1 MERFQPE
8 NKSKKEKMNGALKLV
23 KEHIRYF
30 AAGALFLTLV
40 LVLVNCAGPKEPQDG
55 ENPDAAGAGPAG
67 PQQVTEQA
75 YEVDAHQDV
84 NELITRY
91 YTAYAAGDVATIST
105 IASPVTANEQS
116 YITMFSQ
123 YVEEYRNIS
132 CYTKSGL
139 TEGSYLVS
147 VSLEIKFAGVETPAP
162 GLDFFYVQ
170 TNDQGALYIDN
181 LYSQYNLASKENA
194 LDTGVHSLISDF
206 ENDAD
211 FLSLQSEVKT
221 KYDTAV
227 SADPNLAT
235 MMQTTVPGAI
245 DGWKTQIAANPPA
258 AVPETPPV
266 STEQPAEPDA
276 SQEVPAE
283 GAPETPTQ
291 TEPPAQTETLATTDR
306 VNVRAGADTT
316 TDVLGTVEKGTI
328 VTRTG
333 VSGDWSVI
341 DYNGQTGYIKNEFLT
356 YDTASVTADTGNDT
370 ADAGDSDTATNHAEG
385 TVITLS
391 DTVNIRSSMSE
402 TASKVGTAYTGE
414 QVTVVMSY
422 AEGWT
427 KVTYNGQTGYIK
439 SSLLK

>member
-1 MERFQPE
+1 ME
-8 NKSKKEKMNGALKLV
+8 KSGREKNRSDKMEKINGALKLV

-40 LVLVNCAGPKEPQDG
+40 LVLVNCAGPKDPAAD
-55 ENPDAAGAGPAG
+55 PDAGTGAGGGAAST
-67 PQQVTEQA
+67 QQVTEEA
-75 YEVDAHQDV
+75 YQVDAHQDV
-84 NELITRY
+84 NALISQY
-91 YTAYAAGDVATIST
+91 YTAYAAGDVATISA
-105 IASPVTANEQS
+105 IATPVTPNEQS

-123 YVEEYRNIS
+123 YVEAYQNIS

-147 VSLEIKFAGVETPAP
+147 VSLDIKFAGVDTPAP

-181 LYSQYNLASKENA
+181 LYSLYNLASQENA
-194 LDTGVHSLISDF
+194 LDTGVHGLISDF
-206 ENDAD
+206 ENDED
-211 FLSLQSEVKT
+211 FLSLQNDVKT
-221 KYDTAV
+221 RYDVAV
-227 SADPNLAT
+227 SSDPNLAT
-235 MMQTTVPGAI
+235 MMQSTIQNAI
-245 DGWKTQIAANPPA
+245 VDWKAQIAANPPA
-258 AVPETPPV
+258 QPETPP
-266 STEQPAEPDA
+266 STEMQVEPD
-276 SQEVPAE
+276 VT
-283 GAPETPTQ
+283 PETPEQ
-291 TEPPAQTETLATTDR
+291 TPETPAEQTPDAPAQTETLATNDR
-306 VNVRAGADTT
+306 VNVRAGADTSSEI
-316 TDVLGTVEKGTI
+316 LGTVEKGTI

-341 DYNGQTGYIKNEFLT
+341 DYNGQTGYIRNDFLT
-356 YDTASVTADTGNDT
+356 YDTASVAGGGTDDGDGGTDT
-370 ADAGDSDTATNHAEG
+370 AVNLSEG